1 MKWLL
6 APLLLTSSLALS
18 AEPSRGEAIYKQ
30 VCFTCHGPTL
40 QGGIGPSLVDSYWHH
55 GSSPEAILDVINHG
69 IEGSEMIG
77 YKDVFPEADLLSLRD
92 FLISKQEGPRE
103 LVRSLYPREAFSGK
117 RLTLDLFRT
126 VESTSQTLLPEN
138 WISMERNADA
148 VLRATTKLY
157 IVEPGT
163 YSFAI
168 SRRGRTAILL
178 DGKEVHYSDDKAPKT
193 QDTNQSFT
201 LKPGTY
207 ALEILHEEKRSHR
220 YRFHGT
226 LNGPSGKKFP
236 LNGRSLQ
243 GNIPKIIKARPG
255 EALVVRKW
263 IKDLPPRALL
273 CLLSNKVIVA
283 YNAADGSVLKAWH
296 SAEINQTP
304 SLPDRSQKPSEI
316 KGTPIA
322 ETRPDLLGEK
332 ELRFLYYKTEG
343 DSALVSFQTKDGKKT
358 VSISPK
364 GAQSFSLSVQ

>member
-6 APLLLTSSLALS
+6 VPLLLTSSLALS

-30 VCFTCHGPTL
+30 ICFTCHGPNL

-77 YKDVFPEADLLSLRD
+77 YQDVFPEADRLALRD

-103 LVRSLYPREAFSGK
+103 LVRSLYPREAFRGK
-117 RLTLDLFRT
+117 RLTPEFFST

-138 WISMERNADA
+138 WISTERNTDA
-148 VLRATTKLY
+148 VLRATSKLY
-157 IVEPGT
+157 IKTGGE
-163 YSFAI
+163 YSFSI
-168 SRRGRTAILL
+168 RPIGRTSIFLN
-178 DGKEVHYSDDKAPKT
+178 GKEVHYSDDKTPKKQT
-193 QDTNQSFT
+193 PNQSFA

-207 ALEILHEEKRSHR
+207 SLEILHEEKRSHR

-226 LNGPSGKKFP
+226 LNGPSGKNFP

-273 CLLSNKVIVA
+273 CLLPNNVIVA
-283 YNAADGSVLKAWH
+283 YNAVDGSVLKAWH

-304 SLPDRSQKPSEI
+304 SLPDRSQKSSEI
-316 KGTPIA
+316 NGTPIA
-322 ETRPDLLGEK
+322 GTGAAPLGEK

-343 DSALVSFQTKDGKKT
+343 DSALVSFQTNDGKKT

-364 GAQSFSLSVQ
+364 GAQSFSLLIQ